1 MINRVV
7 LVGRVTRDIELRYTG
22 SGDAVGSF
30 TLAVER
36 NFKNKAGDR
45 ETDFVSCV
53 IWRKPAENLANFT
66 GKGAMLG
73 IEGRLQTRNYDNDQ
87 GQKVYVTEIV
97 VDNFQLLE
105 TRAESEAR
113 RTSNGSSQQPV
124 DNHGTGTNVNNSVR
138 NQKPNMEISDQ
149 DLPF

>member
-7 LVGRVTRDIELRYTG
+7 LVGRVTKDIELRYTG

-36 NFKNKAGDR
+36 NFKNKSGER

-73 IEGRLQTRNYDNDQ
+73 VEGRLQTRTYDKDQ

-113 RTSNGSSQQPV
+113 RSQNQPIQDKKTDSKNGNSLNVS
-124 DNHGTGTNVNNSVR
+124 DN
-138 NQKPNMEISDQ
+138 

>member
-7 LVGRVTRDIELRYTG
+7 LVGRVTKDIELRYTG

-36 NFKNKAGDR
+36 NFKNKSGER

-73 IEGRLQTRNYDNDQ
+73 VEGRLQTRTYDNDQ

-113 RTSNGSSQQPV
+113 RSQNQPIQDKKTDSKNGNSLNVS
-124 DNHGTGTNVNNSVR
+124 DN
-138 NQKPNMEISDQ
+138 